1 MKTRLLLFF
10 ILFCSVGNLF
20 AQSYIGF
27 EWTLDTK
34 TSIQVIKSKGAY
46 VYTFGKFNNTVV
58 IDGISYT
65 PNGPSDVL
73 IQKFDTLGNRVWV
86 CQAGGALNNDCYRAH
101 IDDSDYVYVTGIE
114 SNPLNAADYQIWTAK
129 VSNIGQL
136 LWSQSA
142 GSNGLDA
149 GLDITSDYAGNVYV
163 SGYVGDTITFAGVTS
178 DRKKGVVIAYT
189 STGVENWIKA
199 SSHGRIVNLEYAAWD
214 STIHYWS
221 DYISHW
227 IMTAETV
234 RFGDSSYVTI
244 WNNITS
250 FEGKLKLNGGILSFL
265 QASGNGSANNTFPAS
280 GDIILRPNGE
290 QVSNGSGSGAYGA
303 NYDWGF
309 LNTLT
314 NTYLGQIHLST
325 SPTGNSILSFFT
337 IFSASIHEDQL
348 YLLSNGKGNVNCY
361 INGKLKSMV
370 PTPTQNLF
378 IFKLS
383 DSSTKQRTFASN
395 EFQLV
400 SAHAYG
406 IFVSHGSYL
415 SKICDS
421 NCAMSM
427 AQRAKD
433 TMACPPGILDTTTYG
448 KITFNGGTPPYTYQW
463 SPSIGINNPNLL
475 NPVFVVDTTRTYVL
489 TISDALNNVIYD
501 TVTFSLFSVPS
512 VQINTVGNT
521 HLCNGSSDTLILKS
535 SHPWLQNTWYR
546 GGNGAPFSSYVQLAL
561 DADSIQAHPIP
572 NNNNNVFNNLNYI
585 LMTTDSVSGC
595 KIRKD
600 FLMPFYPGINL
611 NIKYLK
617 GASYIS
623 LNQRRDTI
631 CENIDTLKLFK
642 SLYGPVPYIYNSVV
656 YKWFRDG
663 NYLLSNGYNDYLWI
677 WEAGEYVLEASD
689 GICTLYD
696 TLTIYPKVDSAN
708 LNISASANPS
718 CSNTAVQLVST
729 GANKYLWLPGDY
741 INDTILVRHPS
752 TTTYTVIGQGCL
764 SDDTTT
770 IQVDRLG
777 QDFFTGISSGC
788 GSYILGDTCQLV
800 ARDSVRQYGPI
811 VYTQT
816 LCTPDSGKQNS
827 STKAITNVQFSK
839 LNLTSWSNGVYPAIY
854 EPYLNGDN
862 IQYLE
867 KNYFFELKVKTID
880 NNTVACVAW
889 VDFDRDGNFS
899 SQESYVLSKIL
910 DTFRATIPIPSGA
923 QLGTTVLRVRA
934 VWNNVITGQDACK
947 EFPGFYNET
956 EDYPIHIFETVPF
969 TGNTYSW
976 SPATMISSTT
986 GDSVSVYPNLSST
999 YQLVSTDSFG
1009 CSSIDSIIIPVNFQ
1023 MASTIADTAVCAG
1036 SVLDPAQYGAMLCGG
1051 GVPPY
1056 SYEWTPNIGLNDSSL
1071 LNPTFVIDSTITYVL
1086 TVKDSTNAFIRDT
1099 VHFIVSPSLMDS
1111 IEILG
1116 NMHICK
1122 NAQDSIL
1129 LKTHDPTLQNAWYKG
1144 LIGSPFSSYS
1154 LISTDADS
1162 IFVHPSL
1169 NENYLLVRTNLSNGC
1184 SSTESITLPYYPAS
1198 FEGIADNNGIL
1209 AAATDTLCENIDTLR
1224 LLPKLGFI
1232 DTYASNSCLYNWY
1245 KNGTLIASQ
1254 SMTDSFIVWQTGE
1267 YVLEVTDGLCTL
1279 FDTLKIETELAI
1291 ANLQTSIS
1299 ANPTCVNTPVELSAN
1314 GAKSYIWQPGN
1325 ATTDT
1330 ITVNLPGTTTYT
1342 VIGTGCYLNDT
1353 AYIEVR
1359 KSNFVTNILVDSTIL
1374 CVGDTAH
1381 LTVVDSAY
1389 QFGSFIYSQ
1398 ANCIPYASN
1407 VMNGYISYVQFANTM
1422 NYSSGSPMG
1431 YSSYD
1436 TVLPIEY
1443 FNPGEWFDVRVY
1455 SPIAGVC
1462 TQYCR
1467 AWLDFNRD
1475 GLFDVTESFELLKI
1489 ADTFRTSIQIPANA
1503 QLGQNR
1509 LRLRWSECDSLSS
1522 GDACT
1527 IITNGNHETEDYAL
1541 HIRSKTE
1548 LLGNIYTWTP
1558 VQTLSSSVL
1567 QQVEAFPI
1575 QNTLYSVIS
1584 QDSIGCAAFAFSQID
1599 VITCC
1604 TQTTIDSTLYLGGDS
1619 IEVYWTAEPSSSSY
1633 DLRYRQQGALGWN
1646 VISGILDTKLK
1657 LNDLI
1662 FSGVYEIEVK
1672 PNCSNGISEFGPT
1685 YNLTFPIFKLV

>member
-86 CQAGGALNNDCYRAH
+86 CQVGGALNNDCYRAH

-114 SNPLNAADYQIWTAK
+114 SNPLNSADYQIWTAK

-178 DRKKGVVIAYT
+178 GRKNGVVIAYT
-189 STGVENWIKA
+189 SAGIENWIKA
-199 SSHGRIVNLEYAAWD
+199 STHGRIINLEYSAWD
-214 STIHYWS
+214 STLVCES
-221 DYISHW
+221 NYITHLQGV
-227 IMTAETV
+227 AETV
-234 RFGDSSYVTI
+234 HFGDSLYATM
-244 WNNITS
+244 WNNKTDFKS
-250 FEGKLKLNGGILSFL
+250 KLNVYGDILFFQYWGHPGTSVSSQFKRELTLWSNGEQISSGGTTGAYGTNYGWALVNIL
-265 QASGNGSANNTFPAS
+265 NNTF
-280 GDIILRPNGE
+280 I
-290 QVSNGSGSGAYGA
+290 GSIYI
-303 NYDWGF
+303 
-309 LNTLT
+309 
-314 NTYLGQIHLST
+314 NTYPLGFGPSSL
-325 SPTGNSILSFFT
+325 NYFT
-337 IFSASIHEDQL
+337 LFSANVFQPKAYFIT
-348 YLLSNGKGNVNCY
+348 NGGGSVTFVVNTKAKNL
-361 INGKLKSMV
+361 IT
-370 PTPTQNLF
+370 TPTQNLF
-378 IFKLS
+378 ICNLS

-475 NPVFVVDTTRTYVL
+475 NPVFTLDTTRTYVL

-656 YKWFRDG
+656 YKWFKDG

-696 TLTIYPKVDSAN
+696 TLTIYPRVQNAN
-708 LNISASANPS
+708 LNISISANPT
-718 CSNTAVQLVST
+718 CSNTSVQLVSS
-729 GANKYLWLPGDY
+729 GANTYLWLPGDY
-741 INDTILVRHPS
+741 MNDTILVRHPS
-752 TTTYTVIGQGCL
+752 TTTYTVIGQGCM
-764 SDDTTT
+764 SNDTTT

-811 VYTQT
+811 SYNQSI
-816 LCTPDSGKQNS
+816 CTPSSGVSYN
-827 STKAITNVQFSK
+827 TNVTIRNVQFAN
-839 LNLTSWSNGVYPAIY
+839 LNLTSYGGVNAYRS
-854 EPYLNGDN
+854 YLNSDN
-862 IQYLE
+862 LQFLE
-867 KNYFFELKVKTID
+867 RNHMFEIKVKD
-880 NNTVACVAW
+880 YNNGSTNGFSHNGQVW
-889 VDFDRDGNFS
+889 IDFDQDGIFS
-899 SQESYVLSKIL
+899 SQESFALNKIL
-910 DTFRATIPIPSGA
+910 DTFRAVIPIPSGA
-923 QLGTTVLRVRA
+923 QLGRTVLRVRM
-934 VWNNVITGQDACK
+934 VRDSILTGQDACK
-947 EFPGFYNET
+947 EFPGLNNET
-956 EDYPIHIFETVPF
+956 KDYPIHIFETVPF

-999 YQLVSTDSFG
+999 YHVVSTDSFG
-1009 CSSIDSIIIPVNFQ
+1009 CSSIDSDSIYVAYNVRNRIIVN
-1023 MASTIADTAVCAG
+1023 VCANKDID
-1036 SVLDPAQYGAMLCGG
+1036 SMEYGPILVGG
-1051 GVPPY
+1051 GIPPY
-1056 SYEWTPNIGLNDSSL
+1056 SYTWFPNKGISDTSILYPVFHIDTAITYYL
-1071 LNPTFVIDSTITYVL
+1071 KVIDSIQQVRYTTL
-1086 TVKDSTNAFIRDT
+1086 TFRSTPNPVKGII
-1099 VHFIVSPSLMDS
+1099 H
-1111 IEILG
+1111 G
-1116 NMHICK
+1116 NEHVCVGSG
-1122 NAQDSIL
+1122 DSIL
-1129 LKTHDPTLQNAWYKG
+1129 LFTTDTISQNYWYRGQKG
-1144 LIGSPFSSYS
+1144 KNFSTFELIASKKDTIHESPK
-1154 LISTDADS
+1154 
-1162 IFVHPSL
+1162 L
-1169 NENYLLVRTNLSNGC
+1169 NELIILERINADLGC
-1184 SSTESITLPYYPAS
+1184 SLKDSLELTEYLIDL
-1198 FEGIADNNGIL
+1198 EGIANLDEQL
-1209 AAATDTLCENIDTLR
+1209 YDAKVEFVESKDTLYLK
-1224 LLPKLGFI
+1224 PKLRQR
-1232 DTYASNSCLYNWY
+1232 TNYAAIYCQYIWY
-1245 KNGTLIASQ
+1245 KNGMKYANFSLNDYLTVTESG
-1254 SMTDSFIVWQTGE
+1254 T
-1267 YVLEVTDGLCTL
+1267 YVLEVTDGICSI
-1279 FDTLKIETELAI
+1279 FDTLIIEKYPSGSEYSLF
-1291 ANLQTSIS
+1291 ANLVYP
-1299 ANPTCVNTPVELSAN
+1299 NPTTGILKLMYFLPEKDVIE
-1314 GAKSYIWQPGN
+1314 I
-1325 ATTDT
+1325 
-1330 ITVNLPGTTTYT
+1330 NLYDL
-1342 VIGTGCYLNDT
+1342 TGRILN
-1353 AYIEVR
+1353 E
-1359 KSNFVTNILVDSTIL
+1359 ILVDEKIRGNYTMQLNFRELVATHGIYLLELKTSKVNMVRKII
-1374 CVGDTAH
+1374 
-1381 LTVVDSAY
+1381 Y
-1389 QFGSFIYSQ
+1389 Q
-1398 ANCIPYASN
+1398 
-1407 VMNGYISYVQFANTM
+1407 
-1422 NYSSGSPMG
+1422 
-1431 YSSYD
+1431 D
-1436 TVLPIEY
+1436 
-1443 FNPGEWFDVRVY
+1443 
-1455 SPIAGVC
+1455 
-1462 TQYCR
+1462 
-1467 AWLDFNRD
+1467 
-1475 GLFDVTESFELLKI
+1475 
-1489 ADTFRTSIQIPANA
+1489 
-1503 QLGQNR
+1503 
-1509 LRLRWSECDSLSS
+1509 
-1522 GDACT
+1522 
-1527 IITNGNHETEDYAL
+1527 
-1541 HIRSKTE
+1541 
-1548 LLGNIYTWTP
+1548 
-1558 VQTLSSSVL
+1558 
-1567 QQVEAFPI
+1567 
-1575 QNTLYSVIS
+1575 
-1584 QDSIGCAAFAFSQID
+1584 
-1599 VITCC
+1599 
-1604 TQTTIDSTLYLGGDS
+1604 
-1619 IEVYWTAEPSSSSY
+1619 
-1633 DLRYRQQGALGWN
+1633 
-1646 VISGILDTKLK
+1646 
-1657 LNDLI
+1657 
-1662 FSGVYEIEVK
+1662 
-1672 PNCSNGISEFGPT
+1672 
-1685 YNLTFPIFKLV
+1685 